1 MISFWTLLKRILL
14 VRCPRCGKGKL
25 FRRWFTMYEQCPV
38 CHLVYERE
46 EGFYTGAWAINLIIS
61 ELLVAAFIVLVAIW
75 AATHPGTPLI
85 PLVIVGALFSVLLPF
100 LFFHHSRSV
109 WISIN
114 YWLNPPELEQE

>member
-25 FRRWFTMYEQCPV
+25 FRQWFTMYERCPV

-85 PLVIVGALFSVLLPF
+85 PLIIAGALFSILLPF
-100 LFFHHSRSV
+100 LFFRHSRSV
-109 WISIN
+109 WISMN
-114 YWLNPPELEQE
+114 YWLNPPELE

>member
-85 PLVIVGALFSVLLPF
+85 LLVIVGALFSVLLPF

-109 WISIN
+109 WISMN

>member
-25 FRRWFTMYEQCPV
+25 FRRWFTMYEHCPV

-61 ELLVAAFIVLVAIW
+61 ELLVAAFIVIVAIW

-85 PLVIVGALFSVLLPF
+85 PLIIVGALFSILLPF
-100 LFFHHSRSV
+100 LFFRHSRSV
-109 WISIN
+109 WISMN
-114 YWLNPPELEQE
+114 YWLNPPELE

>member
-1 MISFWTLLKRILL
+1 MISFWTLLKRILF

-25 FRRWFTMYEQCPV
+25 FRRGFTMYEHCPV

-61 ELLVAAFIVLVAIW
+61 ELLVAAFIVIVAIW

-85 PLVIVGALFSVLLPF
+85 PLIIVGALFSILLPF
-100 LFFHHSRSV
+100 LFFRHSRSV
-109 WISIN
+109 WISMN
-114 YWLNPPELEQE
+114 YWLNPPELE

>member
-75 AATHPGTPLI
+75 AATHSGTPLI

-109 WISIN
+109 WISMN
-114 YWLNPPELEQE
+114 YWLNPPELE

>member
-25 FRRWFTMYEQCPV
+25 FRRWFTMYEHCPV
-38 CHLVYERE
+38 CHLIYERE

-85 PLVIVGALFSVLLPF
+85 PLVIVGAIFSVLLPF
-100 LFFHHSRSV
+100 LFFRHSRSV
-109 WISIN
+109 WISMN
-114 YWLNPPELEQE
+114 YWLNPPELE

>member
-25 FRRWFTMYEQCPV
+25 FRRWFTMYEHCPV
-38 CHLVYERE
+38 CHLIYERE

-85 PLVIVGALFSVLLPF
+85 PLVIVGAIFSVLLPF
-100 LFFHHSRSV
+100 LFFRHSRSV
-109 WISIN
+109 WISMN

>member
-25 FRRWFTMYEQCPV
+25 FRRWFTMYERCPV

-85 PLVIVGALFSVLLPF
+85 PLIIVGALFSILLPF
-100 LFFHHSRSV
+100 LFFRHSRSM
-109 WISIN
+109 WISMN
-114 YWLNPPELEQE
+114 YWLNPPELE

>member
-25 FRRWFTMYEQCPV
+25 FRRWFTMYEHCPV
-38 CHLVYERE
+38 CHLIYERE

-85 PLVIVGALFSVLLPF
+85 PLVIVGAIFSVLLPF

-109 WISIN
+109 WISMN
-114 YWLNPPELEQE
+114 YWLNPPELE

>member
-38 CHLVYERE
+38 CHLIYERE

-100 LFFHHSRSV
+100 LFFRHSRSV
-109 WISIN
+109 WISMN

>member
-1 MISFWTLLKRILL
+1 
-14 VRCPRCGKGKL
+14 
-25 FRRWFTMYEQCPV
+25 MYERCPV
-38 CHLVYERE
+38 CHLIYERE

-85 PLVIVGALFSVLLPF
+85 PLVIVGAIFSVLLPF
-100 LFFHHSRSV
+100 LFFRHSRSV
-109 WISIN
+109 WISMN

>member
-109 WISIN
+109 WISMN
-114 YWLNPPELEQE
+114 YWLNPPELE

>member
-109 WISIN
+109 WISMN

>member
-25 FRRWFTMYEQCPV
+25 FRRGFTMYERCPV
-38 CHLVYERE
+38 CHLIYERE

-85 PLVIVGALFSVLLPF
+85 PLVIVGTIFAVLLPF
-100 LFFHHSRSV
+100 LFFRHSRSV
-109 WISIN
+109 WISMN

>member
-1 MISFWTLLKRILL
+1 MISFWTLLKRILF

-25 FRRWFTMYEQCPV
+25 FRRWFTMYEHCPV

-61 ELLVAAFIVLVAIW
+61 ELLVAAFIVIVAIW

-85 PLVIVGALFSVLLPF
+85 PLVIVGAIFSVLLPF
-100 LFFHHSRSV
+100 LFFRHSRSV
-109 WISIN
+109 WISMN

>member
-25 FRRWFTMYEQCPV
+25 FRRWFTMYEHCPV
-38 CHLVYERE
+38 CHLIYERE

-85 PLVIVGALFSVLLPF
+85 PLVIVGAIFSVLLPF

-109 WISIN
+109 WISMN

>member
-38 CHLVYERE
+38 CHLIYERE
-46 EGFYTGAWAINLIIS
+46 EGFYTGAWAINLTIS

-85 PLVIVGALFSVLLPF
+85 PLVIVGAIF
-100 LFFHHSRSV
+100 
-109 WISIN
+109 
-114 YWLNPPELEQE
+114 

>member
-1 MISFWTLLKRILL
+1 
-14 VRCPRCGKGKL
+14 
-25 FRRWFTMYEQCPV
+25 MYEQCPV